1 MLWGGGVRNA
11 GNLGNHPQEWQVLF
25 MATIRISFNPTM
37 TALSQPLSATT
48 TSKKCTLHLLKQCL
62 KHQSCPV
69 HLMSYMF
76 ILTNKLNKY
85 WKSHM
90 FILTIS
96 TPPAKKTEPSNLVL
110 RAQDHKK
117 NPKFKGWQWDLK
129 NPKFKIRSS
138 KERRTKSE
146 ITEIVVEKYVF
157 KIPKIQNFR
166 NTRNQ

>member
-1 MLWGGGVRNA
+1 MHWLLIRVRVLDLQMCSWGAAALPSLVISEPC
-11 GNLGNHPQEWQVLF
+11 NLGSAPSLPSRPWRGKGPSCQENGDTIYKSRPTGAYMLNPRNLF
-25 MATIRISFNPTM
+25 D
-37 TALSQPLSATT
+37 
-48 TSKKCTLHLLKQCL
+48 
-62 KHQSCPV
+62 
-69 HLMSYMF
+69 
-76 ILTNKLNKY
+76 
-85 WKSHM
+85 
-90 FILTIS
+90 IS